1 MVFACNL
8 LCASANAREY
18 EEQVRIGD
26 KMGALQNVFSPN
38 LSWRT
43 MISSFFSAFDQFRTM
58 TPIDVVDILVVAY
71 IIYRVMKLLKDTSA
85 ARLAKGILILVLIM
99 LFASF
104 LRLTMISW
112 LLRNALSVGVFA
124 VVVIFQ
130 PELRRLLEQIGKGNL
145 SRMLIPDTD
154 PNVVESMIVATVSAC
169 ADMSRTK
176 TGALIVFERKER
188 LGEIIATGTR
198 VDAAPSAELIKNIF
212 FKNSPLHDG
221 AMIVRAGRVCAAGCV
236 LPLSGNQGLSRDL
249 GTRHRAAVG
258 MSETADSVL
267 VVVSEE
273 TGAISVAIGG
283 MLKRSRASCS
293 AMNSGTGTK
302 KAVLPPSATSGRE
315 VPASEEEFYQKAR
328 FSAEAPVAGTVYR
341 SVGSCYGY

>member
-1 MVFACNL
+1 
-8 LCASANAREY
+8 
-18 EEQVRIGD
+18 
-26 KMGALQNVFSPN
+26 
-38 LSWRT
+38 

-104 LRLTMISW
+104 LHLTMISW

-154 PNVVESMIVATVSAC
+154 PDVVESMIVATVSAC

-221 AMIVRAGRVCAAGCV
+221 AMIVRAGRVCAAV
-236 LPLSGNQGLSRDL
+236 
-249 GTRHRAAVG
+249 
-258 MSETADSVL
+258 
-267 VVVSEE
+267 
-273 TGAISVAIGG
+273 
-283 MLKRSRASCS
+283 
-293 AMNSGTGTK
+293 
-302 KAVLPPSATSGRE
+302 
-315 VPASEEEFYQKAR
+315 
-328 FSAEAPVAGTVYR
+328 
-341 SVGSCYGY
+341 

>member
-1 MVFACNL
+1 
-8 LCASANAREY
+8 
-18 EEQVRIGD
+18 
-26 KMGALQNVFSPN
+26 
-38 LSWRT
+38 

-104 LRLTMISW
+104 LHLTMISW

-154 PNVVESMIVATVSAC
+154 PDVVESMIVATVSAC

-176 TGALIVFERKER
+176 TGALIVLERNTN
-188 LGEIIATGTR
+188 LSEIVRTGTP
-198 VDAAPSAELIKNIF
+198 VNSAVNLEVLGTIF
-212 FKNSPLHDG
+212 YEGTPLHDG
-221 AMIVRAGRVCAAGCV
+221 AAIIEDGRIKAAGCV
-236 LPLSGNQGLSRDL
+236 LPLSNNLDL
-249 GTRHRAAVG
+249 GKDMGTRHRACLGIAEN
-258 MSETADSVL
+258 SDAIAI
-267 VVVSEE
+267 VVSEE
-273 TGAISVAIGG
+273 TGIISMAKNG
-283 MLKRSRASCS
+283 
-293 AMNSGTGTK
+293 
-302 KAVLPPSATSGRE
+302 VLMRHFDRQTLYTRLVDEMIPKET
-315 VPASEEEFYQKAR
+315 ASEKSAAEGWKAR
-328 FSAEAPVAGTVYR
+328 GKRLLNWVNNKEEDEQQ
-341 SVGSCYGY
+341 

>member
-1 MVFACNL
+1 
-8 LCASANAREY
+8 
-18 EEQVRIGD
+18 
-26 KMGALQNVFSPN
+26 
-38 LSWRT
+38 

-104 LRLTMISW
+104 LHLTMISW

-145 SRMLIPDTD
+145 SRMLIPDT
-154 PNVVESMIVATVSAC
+154 AC

-221 AMIVRAGRVCAAGCV
+221 AIIVRAGRVCAAGCV

-283 MLKRSRASCS
+283 MLKRHLSPEILQKMLESELLGDELRSKNEKSRIA
-293 AMNSGTGTK
+293 AIRDKWKGG
-302 KAVLPPSATSGRE
+302 
-315 VPASEEEFYQKAR
+315 
-328 FSAEAPVAGTVYR
+328 AGK
-341 SVGSCYGY
+341 

>member
-1 MVFACNL
+1 M
-8 LCASANAREY
+8 
-18 EEQVRIGD
+18 
-26 KMGALQNVFSPN
+26 
-38 LSWRT
+38 
-43 MISSFFSAFDQFRTM
+43 
-58 TPIDVVDILVVAY
+58 
-71 IIYRVMKLLKDTSA
+71 
-85 ARLAKGILILVLIM
+85 
-99 LFASF
+99 
-104 LRLTMISW
+104 
-112 LLRNALSVGVFA
+112 
-124 VVVIFQ
+124 VIFQ

-283 MLKRSRASCS
+283 MLKRHLSPEILQKMLESELLGDELRSKNEKSRIA
-293 AMNSGTGTK
+293 AIRDKWKGG
-302 KAVLPPSATSGRE
+302 
-315 VPASEEEFYQKAR
+315 
-328 FSAEAPVAGTVYR
+328 AGK
-341 SVGSCYGY
+341 

>member
-1 MVFACNL
+1 
-8 LCASANAREY
+8 
-18 EEQVRIGD
+18 
-26 KMGALQNVFSPN
+26 
-38 LSWRT
+38 
-43 MISSFFSAFDQFRTM
+43 M

-85 ARLAKGILILVLIM
+85 ARLAKGIFILVLIM

-188 LGEIIATGTR
+188 LGEIISTGTR

-283 MLKRSRASCS
+283 MLKRHLSPEILQKMLESELLGDELRNRNEKSRIA
-293 AMNSGTGTK
+293 AIRDKWKGG
-302 KAVLPPSATSGRE
+302 
-315 VPASEEEFYQKAR
+315 
-328 FSAEAPVAGTVYR
+328 AGK
-341 SVGSCYGY
+341 

>member
-221 AMIVRAGRVCAAGCV
+221 PCRTGVRCRLRAAAFRQSGPVARPRHTPPRGCRHERDRGQRARRC
-236 LPLSGNQGLSRDL
+236 LRGDRRDL
-249 GTRHRAAVG
+249 CRHRRHA
-258 MSETADSVL
+258 
-267 VVVSEE
+267 
-273 TGAISVAIGG
+273 
-283 MLKRSRASCS
+283 
-293 AMNSGTGTK
+293 
-302 KAVLPPSATSGRE
+302 
-315 VPASEEEFYQKAR
+315 
-328 FSAEAPVAGTVYR
+328 
-341 SVGSCYGY
+341 

>member
-1 MVFACNL
+1 
-8 LCASANAREY
+8 
-18 EEQVRIGD
+18 
-26 KMGALQNVFSPN
+26 
-38 LSWRT
+38 
-43 MISSFFSAFDQFRTM
+43 M

-104 LRLTMISW
+104 LHLTMISW

-188 LGEIIATGTR
+188 LGEIISTGTR

-283 MLKRSRASCS
+283 MLKRHLSPEILQKMLESELLGDELRNRNEKSRIA
-293 AMNSGTGTK
+293 AIRDKWKGG
-302 KAVLPPSATSGRE
+302 
-315 VPASEEEFYQKAR
+315 
-328 FSAEAPVAGTVYR
+328 AGK
-341 SVGSCYGY
+341 